1 MDKLN
6 LIDFDK
12 YTITEDGKIFSNTFN
27 YMNHQVLGCKDRNG
41 YHSVY
46 LRCIDKKSRN
56 FLKHR
61 VIWFYFNGEIPQNY
75 EINHIDE
82 NKANNSLCNLELLT
96 RAENVRYGTRTERAA
111 ATNSTVQKGRK
122 FTKEHIEKLSLA
134 KSKPILQYDLETNEP
149 IKEWQSSKDVEKQ
162 LGYNASTIRKV
173 CRNIYSQ
180 AYGYG
185 WKHLRL

>member
-12 YTITEDGKIFSNTFN
+12 YAITEDGKIFSNTFN
-27 YMNHQVLGCKDRNG
+27 YMNHQILGCKDRNG
-41 YHSVY
+41 YFSVY

-56 FLKHR
+56 FLMHR
-61 VIWFYFNGEIPQNY
+61 VIWFYFNGEIPQGY
-75 EINHIDE
+75 EINHKDE
-82 NKANNSLCNLELLT
+82 QKSNNALSNLEILT
-96 RAENVRYGTRTERAA
+96 RAENVRYGTRNERAA
-111 ATNSTVQKGRK
+111 ATNSIVQKGRI

-134 KSKPILQYDLETNEP
+134 KSKLILQYNLETKEP
-149 IKEWQSSKDVEKQ
+149 IKEWQSSKDIEKE

-173 CRNIYSQ
+173 CRGLYKQ

-185 WKHLRL
+185 WKDLCP